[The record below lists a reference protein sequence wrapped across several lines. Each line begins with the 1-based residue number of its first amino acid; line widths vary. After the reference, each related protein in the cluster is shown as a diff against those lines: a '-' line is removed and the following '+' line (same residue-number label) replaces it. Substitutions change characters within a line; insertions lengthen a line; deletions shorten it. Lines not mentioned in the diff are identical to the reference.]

1 MHALHPVLPVLSLLQ
16 FKVVTKSITKPY
28 MNWTDNIELK
38 SNFLYIMEIYA
49 FFSKARSKNNLTW
62 ISYFCCSAISDT
74 CMAMG
79 EWVENPHRQ
88 SALSDVL
95 PCVDPRTTNK
105 TLFQSKQVVIN
116 IANVVNQ
123 FIYNNANT
131 ATQGTPGYYNQSG
144 PSMPSLCYPFD
155 SQLQERQCTTQ
166 EVSSA
171 NASMV
176 FFHHLTWLLS
186 FVTCWLLV
194 AFFFPSSPPTP
205 PTQQTWVLFVTEKC

>member
-1 MHALHPVLPVLSLLQ
+1 
-16 FKVVTKSITKPY
+16 
-28 MNWTDNIELK
+28 
-38 SNFLYIMEIYA
+38 
-49 FFSKARSKNNLTW
+49 
-62 ISYFCCSAISDT
+62 
-74 CMAMG
+74 MAMG
-79 EWVENPHRQ
+79 EWVENPHRR

-186 FVTCWLLV
+186 FVTC
-194 AFFFPSSPPTP
+194 
-205 PTQQTWVLFVTEKC
+205 